1 MAMRRSI
8 LPVLA
13 AALALAGCSGQPA
26 DRPLSVFAA
35 SSTRLINDDLAAHT
49 DVDLAINNGGSSG
62 LVQQLYDGAPAD
74 LLITASTATM
84 DRAVS
89 HGDVDK
95 PEVLATNTMVM
106 VVPKGNPAGL
116 DSIEDVDASTR
127 FVLCDAQVPCGAL
140 SATILTAKGLTVE
153 PYSLE
158 SQVANVLGKVASGEA
173 DAGMV
178 YSTDAISSDDVE
190 AIPID
195 GAEDFPNHILGAV
208 VTNSPRRDEA
218 HAVLDLLDYGFD
230 AEWRKHGFNPV
241 E

>member
-1 MAMRRSI
+1 MRRLI
-8 LPVLA
+8 IPFLVAVLT
-13 AALALAGCSGQPA
+13 LTGCAGDA
-26 DRPLSVFAA
+26 ENEPLSIFAA
-35 SSTRLINDDLAAHT
+35 SSTRVINENLTARSDIDMAF
-49 DVDLAINNGGSSG
+49 NNGGSSG

-74 LLITASTATM
+74 LLITASAATM

-116 DSIEDVDASTR
+116 ETIEDIDASR
-127 FVLCDAQVPCGAL
+127 RLVLCDAQVPCGAL
-140 SATILTAKGLTVE
+140 SAKILAAKGLNVE

-178 YSTDAISSDDVE
+178 YATDATSSDDVE

-195 GAEDFPNHILGAV
+195 GAEDFPNEILGAV
-208 VTNSPRRDEA
+208 VAASPRRDEA
-218 HAVLDLLDYGFD
+218 QAVLDLLDDGFD
-230 AEWRKHGFNPV
+230 AEWQKYGFTPV
-241 E
+241 D

>member
-1 MAMRRSI
+1 MRRFI
-8 LPVLA
+8 LPILA
-13 AALALAGCSGQPA
+13 AALSLAGCTAQPT
-26 DRPLSVFAA
+26 DKPLSVFAA
-35 SSTRLINDDLAAHT
+35 SSTRLINDDLDART
-49 DVDLAINNGGSSG
+49 DIDLAINNGGSSG

-74 LLITASTATM
+74 LLITASAATM

-116 DSIEDVDASTR
+116 ETIEDIDASTR
-127 FVLCDAQVPCGAL
+127 LVLCDAQVPCGAL
-140 SATILTAKGLTVE
+140 SAKILAAKGLNVE

-178 YSTDAISSDDVE
+178 YATDATSSDDVE

-195 GAEDFPNHILGAV
+195 GAEDFPNEILGAV
-208 VTNSPRRDEA
+208 VAASPRRDEA
-218 HAVLDLLDYGFD
+218 QAVLDLLDDGFD
-230 AEWRKHGFNPV
+230 AEWQKYGFTPV
-241 E
+241 D